1 MTATVHLLLFTGTLF
16 CTGLAIVLTRK
27 DLIRILI
34 GIEFMLTAAGI
45 NLAFTGGTDG
55 RMSALFLL
63 VIAVCEA
70 AVGLAIFMR
79 VFRFYRTSRTGELN
93 ELKERP

>member
-1 MTATVHLLLFTGTLF
+1 MTGSAHLMLFTASLF
-16 CTGLAIVLTRK
+16 CIGLAIVLTRK

-34 GIEFMLTAAGI
+34 GIELMLSSANI

-55 RMSALFLL
+55 RMTAMFIL

-70 AVGLAIFMR
+70 AVGLAIFLR
-79 VFRFYRTSRTGELN
+79 VFRFYRTSGTS
-93 ELKERP
+93 ELKDLKEQP

>member
-1 MTATVHLLLFTGTLF
+1 MTATAQLLLFTGTLF

-34 GIEFMLTAAGI
+34 GIEFMLTAAAI
-45 NLAFTGGTDG
+45 NLALTGGTDG
-55 RMSALFLL
+55 RMTALFLL

-70 AVGLAIFMR
+70 AVGLAIFLR
-79 VFRFYRTSRTGELN
+79 VFRFYRTSGTGALN